1 MNDTDISAVTDF
13 NSKEE
18 IIYRYTNIFSRG
30 ASKDICSCISVIL
43 GVLATQSYAQGI
55 WAAKTDSVARKACML
70 SAVLTIPIGVACA
83 LVGMYMRANYVTSEE
98 SQRLAE
104 MGLTLPEGIGVMRNS
119 AQAFPVFITDHL
131 PEFLGGVV
139 LGVLLITVIIGG
151 SGLTLGAATIIV
163 RDVFMRLSSR
173 FKDVKSNIM
182 LSRCTIVLILS
193 LAMITASSFSG
204 TFINDLGFL
213 SMGLRTTA
221 AFVPLT
227 LALFLPGRFNYK
239 WIFISII
246 AGTVALVVSNI
257 INPPF
262 DPLFAGLGV
271 SLLCCLI
278 GYKWKKDVN

>member
-1 MNDTDISAVTDF
+1 
-13 NSKEE
+13 
-18 IIYRYTNIFSRG
+18 
-30 ASKDICSCISVIL
+30 
-43 GVLATQSYAQGI
+43 
-55 WAAKTDSVARKACML
+55 
-70 SAVLTIPIGVACA
+70 
-83 LVGMYMRANYVTSEE
+83 
-98 SQRLAE
+98 
-104 MGLTLPEGIGVMRNS
+104 
-119 AQAFPVFITDHL
+119 
-131 PEFLGGVV
+131 
-139 LGVLLITVIIGG
+139 
-151 SGLTLGAATIIV
+151 
-163 RDVFMRLSSR
+163 
-173 FKDVKSNIM
+173 M

-204 TFINDLGFL
+204 AFINDLGFL

-227 LALFLPGRFNYK
+227 LALFLPERFNYK